1 MPDGSPI
8 STSSPNVATLD
19 GQPAVVVGTIG
30 GHIYALSLATG
41 RPVPGWPASTDG
53 VPIRS
58 TPSVAALRPGSPDD
72 TVFIGAGAPTKHD
85 PTGAYEAFGPNGKL
99 AWKVTVHDP
108 GNPVPTGV
116 AASLAVGD
124 LQGSTDVVAPS
135 MGQEEA
141 AINARTGK
149 MLDGFPWFTSDSG
162 FSTPALADLYG
173 NGRTEIVEGGAQ
185 TAGLAN
191 GVQYS
196 NGGHIRVLAST
207 GNAGTGSPSGG
218 LVCEYN
224 TTQEVDSS
232 PDVGPFLGGG
242 AVGIVSGTGT
252 YWKGASGTDEVL
264 ALTAYCRLAW
274 SDKLDAATMS
284 SPALVDLFGTGS
296 LDVVEGTSNGHGGG
310 TVYALDGAT
319 GRVLWQAP
327 APGEVIGGVV
337 AAELEKGQMDVVVVG
352 TGGAEVLDGRDGR
365 LVATLG
371 RFVGFQNSALVTR
384 DPNGTVGITVA
395 GYDAHDVGTI
405 VHYEVPGSGGA
416 LVDAAGSWPEL
427 HHGPQLNGWDG

>member
-1 MPDGSPI
+1 
-8 STSSPNVATLD
+8 
-19 GQPAVVVGTIG
+19 
-30 GHIYALSLATG
+30 
-41 RPVPGWPASTDG
+41 
-53 VPIRS
+53 
-58 TPSVAALRPGSPDD
+58 
-72 TVFIGAGAPTKHD
+72 
-85 PTGAYEAFGPNGKL
+85 
-99 AWKVTVHDP
+99 
-108 GNPVPTGV
+108 
-116 AASLAVGD
+116 
-124 LQGSTDVVAPS
+124 
-135 MGQEEA
+135 
-141 AINARTGK
+141 

-196 NGGHIRVLAST
+196 NGGHIRVLAPT

-232 PDVGPFLGGG
+232 PAVGPFLGGG

-252 YWKGASGTDEVL
+252 YWKGASSTDEVL
-264 ALTAYCRLAW
+264 ALTAHCKLAW

-284 SPALVDLFGTGS
+284 SPALVDLFGTGR
-296 LDVVEGTSNGHGGG
+296 LDVVEGTSNGHGSG

-319 GRVLWQAP
+319 GKVLWRAP
-327 APGEVIGGVV
+327 APGEVMGGVV

-371 RFVGFQNSALVTR
+371 RFIGFQNSALVTH
-384 DPNGTVGITVA
+384 DPNGAVGITVA
-395 GYDAHDVGTI
+395 GYDAHNVGTI
-405 VHYEVPGSGGA
+405 VHYEVPGPGGA
-416 LVDAAGSWPEL
+416 PVGAAGSWPEL
-427 HHGPQLNGWDG
+427 HRDPQLNGWAG